1 MYMDDN
7 EFKTAEALFVAT
19 VTMTAAIH
27 NRSYQTNCVPEPAP
41 DILVFFP
48 NETTADRAVA
58 AIPRTAR
65 TDYLYLADEM
75 IEGVR

>member
-1 MYMDDN
+1 MDDN

-27 NRSYQTNCVPEPAP
+27 NRSYQTNCVPEPAS
-41 DILVFFP
+41 DILAFFP
-48 NETTADRAVA
+48 NETTADRALA

-65 TDYLYLADEM
+65 TNSICISLM
-75 IEGVR
+75 R